1 MPVSE
6 GGKAVAAG
14 RLARAGLLDP
24 AACAAAEAVLVQVVE
39 QGIET
44 LRVVFPDQH
53 GIFRG
58 KTLTAHAA
66 RSVFT
71 SGLAVPSTLLL
82 KDTSNRTAFPV
93 WSADP
98 GISAGPMQGAGDVLL
113 VPDPDRFRIL
123 PWAPHS
129 AWLLCDVL
137 FRDGTPIPFAPRTVL
152 QGAIDRLADR
162 GMAARMG
169 LEVEFNL
176 FEVTDPALDHADTT
190 MPPRPPQT
198 RALNQGYQFLSDGRY
213 GDAEEILDLLR
224 RSAQG
229 LDLPVRSVEIE
240 MGPSQF
246 EFTFDPGDPMQIAD
260 AMMMFRA
267 MTREVCAR
275 RGLYAS
281 FMAKP
286 KIENAFANG
295 WHIHQSVED
304 QTTGRNLFT
313 PDGVGELTAEAAGWI
328 AGLLEHATE
337 SSLLIAPTV
346 NSYKRYQPYQLAP
359 NRIQWGQDNRG
370 AMIRALLETGRAAR
384 VENRAADSTA
394 NPYYAFAA
402 QIVAGLEGM
411 AAGLTP
417 PPPSDTPYDDAARA
431 LPTDLGAAIAAFD
444 RSRLF
449 REALGDDM
457 VDYLCHL
464 KRAEWGRYLADVSD
478 WEQREYFGL
487 F

>member
-1 MPVSE
+1 MSD
-6 GGKAVAAG
+6 GGLSQG
-14 RLARAGLLDP
+14 RLARQGLLSH
-24 AACAAAEAVLVQVVE
+24 AACARAEEVLAQVAE

-44 LRVVFPDQH
+44 IRVVFPDQH

-58 KTLTAHAA
+58 KTLTAPAL
-66 RSVFT
+66 RSVFA

-82 KDTSNRTAFPV
+82 KDTSHRTAFPV
-93 WSADP
+93 WTEDA

-113 VPDPDRFRIL
+113 VPDPDSFRIL

-129 AWLLCDVL
+129 AWLICDVV
-137 FRDGTPIPFAPRTVL
+137 FRDGAPIPFASRAVL
-152 QGAIDRLADR
+152 QAAIEQLADR

-169 LEVEFNL
+169 LEVEFNI
-176 FEVTDPALDHADTT
+176 FEVTDPALAHADTT

-198 RALNQGYQFLSDGRY
+198 RALNQGYQFLTDGRY
-213 GDAEEILDLLR
+213 GDIQDLLDHLR
-224 RSAQG
+224 RNAQALG
-229 LDLPVRSVEIE
+229 LPVRSVEIE
-240 MGPSQF
+240 MGPSQV
-246 EFTFDPGDPMQIAD
+246 EFTFDPDGPMQNAD
-260 AMMMFRA
+260 TMMMFRA
-267 MTREVCAR
+267 MVRELCAA
-275 RGLYAS
+275 RGLLAS

-286 KIENAFANG
+286 RIDNVFANG
-295 WHIHQSVED
+295 WHIHQSVESLE
-304 QTTGRNLFT
+304 TGRNLFT

-370 AMIRALLETGRAAR
+370 AMIRALLDPEGAAAR
-384 VENRAADSTA
+384 VENRAADTTA

-402 QIVAGLEGM
+402 QIVAGLGGI

-417 PPPSDTPYDDAARA
+417 PPPTETPYDGVHTA
-431 LPTDLGAAIAAFD
+431 LPASLGDAIDAFE

-449 REALGDDM
+449 RAALGDDF

-464 KRAEWGRYLADVSD
+464 KRFEWNRYLSEISE
-478 WEQREYFGL
+478 WEQAEYFGL